1 MSKAPL
7 RLGLAGLGTV
17 GGGVVRIV
25 QSRAAT
31 LEARCGRPVEIAA
44 VSARSRGR
52 DRGVDLSAYAWEDDP
67 VALAQRDD
75 VDVFVEMMGGE
86 DGPAK
91 AAVEAAIES
100 GKHVVTAN
108 KAMLAHHGQAMAE
121 AAEAAGVA
129 LRYEAAVAGG
139 IPIVRALAEGLAGDR
154 ATRVMGVMNGT
165 CNYILTEMERTG
177 ADYADVLAEAQ
188 LKGYAEADPTFDV
201 GGVDAAHKL
210 ALLASVAFGTRVDFG
225 GVAIE
230 GVERISLADIRA
242 SADMGFRIKLLGVAR
257 MVADGLERRRQD
269 TTTGTPDAQLVLDGV
284 RVGPD
289 ALLGPADP
297 AGTSLRWLVEHA
309 TVAACAVMSGVA
321 AEAVRITGEYTTGR
335 EQFGRPIATFQA
347 VGQRAADAYV
357 DAQAIR
363 LTMLQAAWRLAAG
376 VPADR
381 EVAVAKY
388 WASLGGQ
395 RVVHAAAHLH
405 GGMGV
410 DRDYPLHRYFLLAKQ
425 LELLFGGAS
434 RQLLALGGVLAAE
447 GPSR

>member
-1 MSKAPL
+1 MDFDLTDEQQATIDVAAKLLGDKATPEAIRAVEQADDL
-7 RLGLAGLGTV
+7 RFDRDLWAAMADAGLLGIAVPADHGGAGLGVLELALVLEEV
-17 GGGVVRIV
+17 GRRTAPVPALAALALGG
-25 QSRAAT
+25 
-31 LEARCGRPVEIAA
+31 L
-44 VSARSRGR
+44 
-52 DRGVDLSAYAWEDDP
+52 P
-67 VALAQRDD
+67 VARWGTAEQQ
-75 VDVFVEMMGGE
+75 
-86 DGPAK
+86 
-91 AAVEAAIES
+91 AAILPGLVAGTTVATAALVEPLGDVLHPTS
-100 GKHVVTAN
+100 TARRDGDGWVLDGTRTNVPAGLVADLVVVPATTDGGDTA
-108 KAMLAHHGQAMAE
+108 LFLV
-121 AAEAAGVA
+121 AAG
-129 LRYEAAVAGG
+129 
-139 IPIVRALAEGLAGDR
+139 
-154 ATRVMGVMNGT
+154 
-165 CNYILTEMERTG
+165 
-177 ADYADVLAEAQ
+177 
-188 LKGYAEADPTFDV
+188 
-201 GGVDAAHKL
+201 
-210 ALLASVAFGTRVDFG
+210 
-225 GVAIE
+225 
-230 GVERISLADIRA
+230 
-242 SADMGFRIKLLGVAR
+242 
-257 MVADGLERRRQD
+257 ADGLERRRQD